1 MIFLH
6 ELPHRDAQKLLK
18 SGAPVYLGFN
28 PVEYHGPHLPLSC
41 DRLIGQGVLMDF
53 TTRMSARFEDWPI
66 LVANDVDCG
75 VEPTS
80 GPGSRHQ
87 SYATLRKIVRESC
100 RALLELGA
108 KRIVLHTFHGSVM
121 HNLALED
128 GVQLC
133 RKEGAQALA
142 PFHVVLDE
150 MVNLDPS
157 QYAPAFDHIEDPD
170 ERRAMID
177 GLSMD
182 FHAGFFETSLALHY
196 AQDSVSPRYAEMPPC
211 PPFDRDPSLAALS
224 KVAHRLGKERL
235 SREMSFA
242 ADALGWPKLRPF
254 PGYTGRPHRARA
266 ESGAFFANHLLDRYE
281 QAAVRVFNDH
291 EPPPAPIM
299 RWLKVLTFH
308 GAIEAT
314 KVPIEDVAPDPLE

>member
-41 DRLIGQGVLMDF
+41 DRLIGRGVLKDF
-53 TTRMSARFEDWPI
+53 TARMSARFEDWPI

-87 SYATLRKIVRESC
+87 SYDTMKKIVKESC

-108 KRIVLHTFHGSVM
+108 KRIVLHTFHGSAL
-121 HNLALED
+121 HNLALES

-133 RKEGAQALA
+133 LREGAQALA
-142 PFHVVLDE
+142 PFHAVLNE
-150 MVNLDPS
+150 MIDLDPR
-157 QYAPAFDHIEDPD
+157 QYAPAFAHVEDEA

-177 GLSMD
+177 GLAMD
-182 FHAGFFETSLALHY
+182 FHGGFFETSLALHY
-196 AQDSVSPRYAEMPPC
+196 AKDSVSPRYTEMPPC
-211 PPFDRDPSLAALS
+211 PPYERDPTLAAMS
-224 KVAHRLGKERL
+224 KAAAALGRERMA
-235 SREMSFA
+235 REMSFA
-242 ADALGWPKLRPF
+242 ADAVGWPKLRPF

-266 ESGAFFANHLLDRYE
+266 ESGAFFADHLVDRYE
-281 QAAVRVFNDH
+281 QVALRVFNGR

-299 RWLKVLTFH
+299 RWLKVLSAR
-308 GAIEAT
+308 GSIEAT
-314 KVPIEDVAPDPLE
+314 HVPIEDVAKDPLG